1 MDEIKIL
8 LRPEFEYYH
17 SLLTAYGEDLV
28 DKFKQTLLTA
38 KYDDTS
44 RVLEFGSKSYLNTSI
59 EIIEDGTGGILIK
72 TNGAPYVEASNSAGG
87 VTVTIG

>member
-1 MDEIKIL
+1 MNEIKIL
-8 LRPEFEYYH
+8 LQPEFEYYH

-44 RVLEFGSKSYLNTSI
+44 RVLEFGSKSYFDISI
-59 EIIEDGTGGILIK
+59 EIIEDGTGGIIIK
-72 TNGAPYVEASNSAGG
+72 TNGAPYVETNNSAGG

>member
-1 MDEIKIL
+1 MNEIRIL
-8 LRPEFEYYH
+8 LQPEFEHYH

-28 DKFKQTLLTA
+28 EKFKQTLFTA

-44 RVLEFGSKSYLNTSI
+44 RVLEFGVKSSFNQTL
-59 EIIEDGTGGILIK
+59 EMFEDGTGGVIIK
-72 TNGAPYVEASNSAGG
+72 LNGAPYVEASNSAGG